1 MNDRIRLLIAA
12 PFAEVQPVMAAFS
25 PENALGIDVATICQH
40 GPDVERDAL
49 EHGVDVVLLSPLL
62 PGYDSELI
70 GRLARNPDR
79 PIVVIGLVPPN
90 GDWGVTMSRAGA
102 RGYVEGPLDPAKAQ
116 QIAGLIPRAIKEAY
130 AGRASSAYI
139 PQLDPRVAAAITAQ
153 GYQRQTVAVWSPKG
167 GVGKT
172 TVAVNLAVLLGV
184 VANRPT
190 LLIDANM
197 VGGHVAHFLNL
208 RPQRTIHNLATL
220 FLAEF
225 GDRDPDGAHLGPSTL
240 REHATHFGGNLDAL
254 AGILRQE
261 QASEP
266 ALRGRQGARF
276 VKALL
281 EAAGRSY
288 EFVVIDLGS
297 SFNNV
302 VHRGVLLYSHL
313 VLTVADTDRTTLSD
327 VRNGI
332 RAMVT
337 AFEEEGLDLGRFQVL
352 LNRFDPNA
360 GFSRREIAEYVG
372 LTEYGCIDRE
382 VNGAMIR
389 AVNTGYPF
397 VLEVFS
403 GRERKRDP
411 ILRSYVAV
419 GATVFPPLTAIHE
432 NGQLPGRKKKL
443 LARIWGRQS

>member
-12 PFAEVQPVMAAFS
+12 PFAEVQPVMAVFS
-25 PENALGIDVATICQH
+25 PENSLGIDVATICQH
-40 GPDVERDAL
+40 GPDVEQDAL

-62 PGYDSELI
+62 SGYDSDVI

-102 RGYVEGPLDPAKAQ
+102 RGYVETPLDAAKAQ

-130 AGRASSAYI
+130 AGRASNSYI

-153 GYQRQTVAVWSPKG
+153 GYARQTVSVWSPKG
-167 GVGKT
+167 G
-172 TVAVNLAVLLGV
+172 
-184 VANRPT
+184 ANRPT

-197 VGGHVAHFLNL
+197 VSGHVAHLLNL
-208 RPQRTIHNLATL
+208 RPKRTIRNLATL

-225 GDRDPDGAHLGPSTL
+225 PDADPEGAQLGPSTL

-281 EAAGRSY
+281 ETAGRMY

-302 VHRGVLLYSHL
+302 IHRGVLLYSHL
-313 VLTVADTDRTTLSD
+313 VLTIADTDRTTLSD

-332 RAMVT
+332 QAMVA
-337 AFEEEGLDLGRFQVL
+337 AFQEEGLDLQRFQIL

-360 GFSRREIAEYVG
+360 GFSRREIAGYVG

-389 AVNTGYPF
+389 AVNTGHPF
-397 VLEVFS
+397 VLNTFS
-403 GRERKRDP
+403 SKDRKKDP
-411 ILRSYVAV
+411 LLRSYVAL
-419 GATVFPPLTAIHE
+419 GATVFPPLSTIYE
-432 NGQLPGRKKKL
+432 SGRMPGRKEKRG
-443 LARIWGRQS
+443 LARIFGR

>member
-12 PFAEVQPVMAAFS
+12 PFTEAQPVMSAFP
-25 PENALGIDVATICQH
+25 PENSLGIDVATICQH
-40 GPDVERDAL
+40 GPDVEQDAL

-62 PGYDSELI
+62 SGYDSDVI

-102 RGYVEGPLDPAKAQ
+102 RGYVETPLDAAKAQ

-130 AGRASSAYI
+130 AGRASNAYI

-153 GYQRQTVAVWSPKG
+153 GYARQTVSVWSPKG

-184 VANRPT
+184 IANRPT

-197 VGGHVAHFLNL
+197 VSGHVAHLLNL
-208 RPQRTIHNLATL
+208 RPKRNIRNLATL

-225 GDRDPDGAHLGPSTL
+225 PDADLEGAQLGPSTL

-281 EAAGRSY
+281 ETAGRMY

-302 VHRGVLLYSHL
+302 IHRGVLLYSHL

-332 RAMVT
+332 QAMVA
-337 AFEEEGLDLGRFQVL
+337 AFQEEGLDLQRFQIL

-360 GFSRREIAEYVG
+360 GFSRGEIAGYVG

-397 VLEVFS
+397 VLNTFS
-403 GRERKRDP
+403 SKDRKKDP
-411 ILRSYVAV
+411 LLRSYVAL
-419 GATVFPPLTAIHE
+419 GATVFPPLSTIYE
-432 NGQLPGRKKKL
+432 SGRMPGRKGKRG
-443 LARIWGRQS
+443 LARIFGR